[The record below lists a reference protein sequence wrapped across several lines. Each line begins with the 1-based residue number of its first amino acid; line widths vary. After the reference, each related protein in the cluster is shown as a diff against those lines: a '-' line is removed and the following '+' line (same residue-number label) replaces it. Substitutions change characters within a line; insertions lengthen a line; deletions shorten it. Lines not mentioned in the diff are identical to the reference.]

1 MLFRSQFSGEEERS
15 SGAQAEGGKA
25 MESVGAKGCARFR
38 ADKKAVIRQARG
50 VLRESRHSD
59 ASAVGFTVRVAKGI
73 AWQIIMTS
81 PSEGVVVY
89 GTISLGRS
97 DKRDR

>member
-1 MLFRSQFSGEEERS
+1 MKATVSSLKGFVQFSGEEERS

-50 VLRESRHSD
+50 VLRER
-59 ASAVGFTVRVAKGI
+59 ALVNKVVFRGFTPHSRIGI
-73 AWQIIMTS
+73 ETW
-81 PSEGVVVY
+81 
-89 GTISLGRS
+89 R
-97 DKRDR
+97 